1 MVQTVAQ
8 YIIRQ
13 LGEWGV
19 HTAFGLPGD
28 SFFPL
33 VDALAQEQSVDFYIV
48 RNETAAGYMAS
59 ACSKISGKPALCLAD
74 GGPGAVNLLNG
85 LFDATNDGVPVIA
98 LTGQVERR
106 KMFTSYIQSSDQ
118 NDIFKE
124 ATIFSATVLVPE
136 MTGQLLERAYKEAVA
151 GSKAVH
157 LAIPKDVQ
165 SMEYKGAIIPPPVFK
180 YPVPKPDYQEIAE
193 AVKLLDSAERPVILA
208 GYGMRGLGDAV
219 TALAEKIGSGIIVS
233 SVAKGAVSEW
243 HPLVVGVLGEAGNEP
258 ARKIVQA
265 ADLILILGST
275 WWPEE
280 FMPEDIKVIQ
290 VDINPRNL
298 GAGKNVTVGIL
309 GDTREVLPLLTGG
322 SRDNI
327 NYQWVDEVRMAKRER
342 DSSIEALSQEEM
354 FPVHPARLML
364 ALERIVPENAV
375 VTVDTGDIT
384 LWFTSHFRAAYQDVI
399 LSGMWRAMGFGLPAA
414 LGTKAAVPDRPVIAI
429 CEDGGMGELLG
440 ELATA
445 AQYKLPVVV
454 VVASNGSWALE
465 GYKQIIGGFTPA
477 GVGFSQI
484 DFAAAAVAMGVD
496 AAPVGSARELE
507 PVLEEAFASGKP
519 YLVNVP
525 TAAIPAP
532 ELAGRMSVPGF
543 KPLDFRYTDRPI

>member
-180 YPVPKPDYQEIAE
+180 YPV
-193 AVKLLDSAERPVILA
+193 
-208 GYGMRGLGDAV
+208 
-219 TALAEKIGSGIIVS
+219 
-233 SVAKGAVSEW
+233 
-243 HPLVVGVLGEAGNEP
+243 
-258 ARKIVQA
+258 
-265 ADLILILGST
+265 
-275 WWPEE
+275 
-280 FMPEDIKVIQ
+280 
-290 VDINPRNL
+290 
-298 GAGKNVTVGIL
+298 
-309 GDTREVLPLLTGG
+309 
-322 SRDNI
+322 
-327 NYQWVDEVRMAKRER
+327 
-342 DSSIEALSQEEM
+342 
-354 FPVHPARLML
+354 
-364 ALERIVPENAV
+364 
-375 VTVDTGDIT
+375 
-384 LWFTSHFRAAYQDVI
+384 
-399 LSGMWRAMGFGLPAA
+399 
-414 LGTKAAVPDRPVIAI
+414 
-429 CEDGGMGELLG
+429 
-440 ELATA
+440 
-445 AQYKLPVVV
+445 
-454 VVASNGSWALE
+454 
-465 GYKQIIGGFTPA
+465 
-477 GVGFSQI
+477 
-484 DFAAAAVAMGVD
+484 
-496 AAPVGSARELE
+496 
-507 PVLEEAFASGKP
+507 
-519 YLVNVP
+519 
-525 TAAIPAP
+525 
-532 ELAGRMSVPGF
+532 
-543 KPLDFRYTDRPI
+543 